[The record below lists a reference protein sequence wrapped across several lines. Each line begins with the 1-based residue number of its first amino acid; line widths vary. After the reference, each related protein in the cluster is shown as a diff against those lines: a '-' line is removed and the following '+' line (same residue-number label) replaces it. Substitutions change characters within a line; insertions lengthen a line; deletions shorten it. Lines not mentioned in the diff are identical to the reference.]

1 MLSIS
6 RFRQVLEGLPRGQF
20 DRTVARL
27 NADKHSKGFGRW
39 DQLVAMAYV
48 QLSGASSLRTAITGY
63 NSQYAH
69 HYHLGTGPLKR
80 STLADANSRRDPALF
95 VELAQQLM
103 SQADRRLRQQSA
115 ELLYLLDSSS
125 ITLKGPGFD
134 DWTANNR
141 TRHTQ
146 GVKLHTVL
154 HQGQQ
159 LPVEAKITAANVNDI
174 EHGRTIALESGAT
187 YVFDKG
193 YCDYNWWHRIDQR
206 GAFFV
211 TRFKRNA
218 GLRLVEERTV
228 PESGLV
234 LSDQLVRFAHR
245 QPRGGARNHY
255 EKPLRRIVI
264 ARHDRPRN
272 LVLAT
277 NDLDSPAEQI
287 AERYKQRWGIE
298 LFFKWI
304 KQHLR
309 IKRFVGRSENAVR
322 TQLLIALITYLLV
335 ALYRQASRFSGSLWE
350 CLVTLRSTL
359 FQRPDTE
366 ATTYRRRRSHSQ
378 WLAQIQPD
386 LAL

>member
-6 RFRQVLEGLPRGQF
+6 RFRQVLEGLPRSQF
-20 DRTVARL
+20 DRTVADL
-27 NADKHSKGFGRW
+27 QADKYSKGFGRW
-39 DQLVAMAYV
+39 DQLVAMMYV
-48 QLSGASSLRTAITGY
+48 QLSGASSLRSAITGY

-69 HYHLGTGPLKR
+69 HYHLGAGPLKR
-80 STLADANSRRDPALF
+80 STLADANSRRDTKLF

-103 SQADRRLRQQSA
+103 SQAGRRLRQQSA
-115 ELLYLLDSSS
+115 DLLYLLDSSS
-125 ITLKGPGFD
+125 ITLKGAGFD
-134 DWTANNR
+134 AWTAHNR
-141 TRHTQ
+141 TRNTQ
-146 GVKLHTVL
+146 GVKLHAVL

-159 LPVEAKITAANVNDI
+159 LPVQAQITAANVNDI
-174 EHGRTIALESGAT
+174 DHGRTIALDAGAT

-193 YCDYNWWHRIDQR
+193 YCDYNWWHRIDQC

-218 GLRLVEERTV
+218 GLRVVQEQAV
-228 PESGLV
+228 PAGGLV
-234 LSDQLVRFAHR
+234 LSDQRVRFAHKR
-245 QPRGGARNHY
+245 PRGGAHNRY
-255 EKPLRRIVI
+255 DKPLRRIVV
-264 ARHDRPRN
+264 ARPDHARN

-322 TQLLIALITYLLV
+322 TQLLVALITYLLV
-335 ALYRQASRFSGSLWE
+335 ALYRQTSNFSGSLWE
-350 CLVTLRSTL
+350 CLVMLRSTL
-359 FQRPDTE
+359 FQRPKAD
-366 ATTYRRRRSHSQ
+366 AATYRRRRRHSQ
-378 WLAQIQPD
+378 WLATIQPE